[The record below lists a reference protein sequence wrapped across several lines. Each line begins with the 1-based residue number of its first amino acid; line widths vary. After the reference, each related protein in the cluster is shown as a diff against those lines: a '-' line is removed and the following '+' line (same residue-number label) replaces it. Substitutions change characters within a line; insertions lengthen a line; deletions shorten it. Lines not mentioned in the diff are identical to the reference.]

1 MAPDQDHLIQQ
12 AQDLPRVLVFHEQTI
27 FDDLQRF
34 YSHKFHFILLP
45 SSDTTLDQFLNAH
58 NYDSSSIC
66 VVVCSYVLVT
76 TDVLRHLPSLSL
88 LVTPSAGTN
97 HIDLLECRRWGIKV
111 ANVGTVLS
119 EDVADVAVGMLIDLM
134 RKISAGDRFMKG
146 HRNSL
151 AAPCHFPP
159 GSKLRGKRVGIVGL
173 GSIGKETA
181 KRLEAF
187 GCIISYT
194 SKNKKPLV
202 SYPFYESILELAS
215 VSEALILCCALNK
228 ETKHMVNREVTM
240 AMGKEGIIVNVGR
253 GSLIDEKELV
263 KCLVE
268 REIGGAG
275 LDVFENEPHVPK
287 ELFELDNVV
296 LSPHAAVHTN
306 ESMMATS
313 ELMAANL
320 EAFFSNKP
328 LLTPVIL

>member
-1 MAPDQDHLIQQ
+1 MADDDERP
-12 AQDLPRVLVFHEQTI
+12 PVLVLGPPNSFPIIES
-27 FDDLQRF
+27 L
-34 YSHKFHFILLP
+34 YSHNFHFLNPKTSSLPLHQFLTADNRHPSSIRAVLCCTRSPVSGEVLQLLP
-45 SSDTTLDQFLNAH
+45 SVALVHT
-58 NYDSSSIC
+58 SS
-66 VVVCSYVLVT
+66 VGL
-76 TDVLRHLPSLSL
+76 
-88 LVTPSAGTN
+88 N
-97 HIDLLECRRWGIKV
+97 HIDLAECRRRGIQV
-111 ANVGTVLS
+111 ASVGNLYA
-119 EDVADVAVGMLIDLM
+119 EDVADMAVGLLIDVGA
-134 RKISAGDRFMKG
+134 KISTASRRVRSRVGSG
-146 HRNSL
+146 
-151 AAPCHFPP
+151 AVHFPTRF
-159 GSKLRGKRVGIVGL
+159 KLRGKRVGIVGL

-215 VSEALILCCALNK
+215 GSDNGD
-228 ETKHMVNREVTM
+228 
-240 AMGKEGIIVNVGR
+240 GKEGIIVNVGR